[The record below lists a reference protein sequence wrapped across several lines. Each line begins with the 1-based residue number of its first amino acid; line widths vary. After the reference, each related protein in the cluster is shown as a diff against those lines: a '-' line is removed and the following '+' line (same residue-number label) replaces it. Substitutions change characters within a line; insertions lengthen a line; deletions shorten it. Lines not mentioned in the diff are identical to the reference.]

1 MRGLV
6 GESGAGKTMIG
17 KTIFDILPRAA
28 TVLGGHGAPR
38 RERAPRRSR
47 RASAGGSIART
58 SAFIPQDPLTAF
70 NPVRRVDGQ
79 ITDRLT
85 AILGLTR
92 AAARERARNLLAEVH
107 IADPE
112 RVLASYPH
120 QLSGGMR
127 QRVLIASAFAA
138 EPKLIVADEPTT
150 ALDVTVQKQILRL
163 IAEMQARHGT
173 ALLFVTHDLGVV
185 AKICQKV
192 TVLFGG
198 RVVEDA
204 DAAQFFAA
212 PRASLQRGADRGD
225 AALRPARGS
234 RCCPSRRGCHR
245 RDLAAKIVRRGR
257 CRMGK
262 GSRPRRT
269 RHEPEPLFRVEGP
282 CRSAAA
288 PDPKR
293 KIAPRP
299 PAHGGN
305 PARAELRPSTRAR
318 SSASSASRARASR
331 RSAAR
336 WCG

>member
-1 MRGLV
+1 V
-6 GESGAGKTMIG
+6 GG
-17 KTIFDILPRAA
+17 
-28 TVLGGHGAPR
+28 TVRLGGTDVLSMKPSER
-38 RERAPRRSR
+38 RKL
-47 RASAGGSIART
+47 IART

-70 NPVRRVDGQ
+70 NPVRRIEGQ

-85 AILGLTR
+85 AILGLSR
-92 AAARERARNLLAEVH
+92 AEARKRALNLLAEVH

-198 RVVEDA
+198 RVVEDT
-204 DAAQFFAA
+204 DAASLFSA
-212 PRASLQRGADRGD
+212 PRHPYS
-225 AALRPARGS
+225 AAL
-234 RCCPSRRGCHR
+234 
-245 RDLAAKIVRRGR
+245 LAATPRYD
-257 CRMGK
+257 
-262 GSRPRRT
+262 RPDESLLPVPAAVIEATQR
-269 RHEPEPLFRVEGP
+269 EI
-282 CRSAAA
+282 AAA
-288 PDPKR
+288 EADWR
-293 KIAPRP
+293 ERHA
-299 PAHGGN
+299 
-305 PARAELRPSTRAR
+305 
-318 SSASSASRARASR
+318 
-331 RSAAR
+331 
-336 WCG
+336 